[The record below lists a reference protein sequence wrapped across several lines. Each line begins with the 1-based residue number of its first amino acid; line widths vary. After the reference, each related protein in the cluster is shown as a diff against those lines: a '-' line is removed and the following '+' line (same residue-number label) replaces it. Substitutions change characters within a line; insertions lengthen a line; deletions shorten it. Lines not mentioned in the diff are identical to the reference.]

1 MALRSGLAIYVYA
14 PPSGAN
20 PTIVREYGQ
29 QMEQLHMTSVMPGGA
44 GQLTARL
51 KIADARQYHPEF
63 ALFSKV
69 ELRDGPETVWF
80 GEVSQPVQSL
90 RTDSEFVQLTALG
103 AGNTM
108 RDDPHASAF
117 GNRTVQQ
124 MARQELLN
132 NNATNGTVRK
142 TLRLD
147 PDTSGIFADN
157 PAGTYSPVY
166 DNRTHEEELT
176 DICVLASTTTTVYT
190 WRVRPHPTNR
200 DAVGFPTAQ
209 LVTEVKDVATTH
221 WTASVALREV
231 RQYDVG
237 PSADRAYNFVTCAYD
252 SGAGGI
258 GSVQA
263 KDSRLAADFSQGS
276 APFPCR
282 HLHKDLTGISTATST
297 QAQNIANAYL
307 SQYQD
312 GPQSGWAILGAIR
325 DANGNPAELWAVR
338 AGQNIFIA
346 ELAVRGQT
354 LTGLNSPTTGAVA
367 VPGLNQF
374 YIMQTEYQEDQTSA
388 TLRVTLDNFT
398 DRAGDQIARLSA
410 AVDAMNRSRKVTS
423 LFQAPGAPQS
433 GQGAC
438 SAVATA
444 AGQTIANAIQFV
456 PRLSTV
462 PTAGQIAVT
471 TLANTNTNGTPTVSN
486 ISADGA
492 VVSVLSSAAGSALYV
507 FSYKINV

>member
-1 MALRSGLAIYVYA
+1 MALRSGLAIYCYSA
-14 PPSGAN
+14 PTGPLQQ
-20 PTIVREYGQ
+20 PVIREYGQ
-29 QMEQLHMTSVMPGGA
+29 QMEQLRMTSVMPGGP

-63 ALFSKV
+63 QLFSKV
-69 ELRDGPETVWF
+69 EVRDGADTVWF
-80 GEVSQPVQSL
+80 GEISDPVLSL
-90 RTDSEFVQLTALG
+90 RGDSEFVQITALG
-103 AGNTM
+103 AGNTL
-108 RDDPHASAF
+108 RDDPHTSSFA
-117 GNRTVQQ
+117 NRTPQQ
-124 MARQELLN
+124 MGRQELTN
-132 NNATNGTVRK
+132 NNATSGTVRK

-147 PDTSGIFADN
+147 PDGSLIFADN
-157 PAGTYSPVY
+157 PAGTFSPVY
-166 DNRTHEEELT
+166 DNRTHEEEFN

-190 WRVRPHPTNR
+190 WRVQPHATNR

-209 LVTEVKDVATTH
+209 LVTEVKDTATTH
-221 WTASVALREV
+221 WTASVALREAQ
-231 RQYDVG
+231 QYDVG
-237 PSADRAYNFVTCAYD
+237 PSADRAYNFITCAYD
-252 SGAGGI
+252 NGAGGI

-263 KDSRLAADFSQGS
+263 KDTRLATDFSQGS

-297 QAQNIANAYL
+297 QAQAIANTYL
-307 SQYQD
+307 AQFQN
-312 GPQSGWAILGAIR
+312 GPQKGWALLGAVR
-325 DANGNPAELWAVR
+325 DANGNPAELWRVR
-338 AGQNIFIA
+338 AGQNIFIP

-354 LTGLNSPTTGAVA
+354 LAGLGAPVVA
-367 VPGLNQF
+367 VPGVNQF
-374 YIMQTEYQEDQTSA
+374 YIVQTEYQEDQTNA
-388 TLRVTLDNFT
+388 TLRLTLDNFT

-433 GQGAC
+433 GQGAA

-444 AGQTIANAIQFV
+444 AGQAISNAIQFV

-471 TLANTNTNGTPTVSN
+471 TLANTNTNGTPTISN

-492 VVSVLSSAAGSALYV
+492 VVSVLSSAAGSCLYV
-507 FSYKINV
+507 FSFKVNV